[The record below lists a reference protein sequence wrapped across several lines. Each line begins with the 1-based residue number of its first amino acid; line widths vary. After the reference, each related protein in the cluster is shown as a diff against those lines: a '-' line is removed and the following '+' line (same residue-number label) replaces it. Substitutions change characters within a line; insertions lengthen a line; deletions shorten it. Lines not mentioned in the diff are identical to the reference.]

1 MCLKPVLAPYAAVHN
16 IERMLP
22 VLLDRIAD
30 GPVSGVARP
39 PRRWLPFATRAPKS
53 PLMRTTKSVNLALQG
68 GGAHGAFTWGVLDRL
83 LEERRIEIDAI
94 SGTSAGAMNAVVLAS
109 GYQKGGRDG
118 ARAALENFWRA
129 VSRDGRLSP
138 IQRGL
143 MDKLLGNWS
152 LDKNPFFLAM
162 DVATRFVSPYDFNP
176 FNINPLRDVLEREV
190 DFDAL
195 RKNRDIR
202 IYLSATN
209 VHTGKVRVFQGKE
222 ITADVVMASA
232 CLPFL
237 FKAVEIDGTPYWD
250 GGYVGN
256 PPLFPFFKTGDDGD
270 ILLVQTN
277 PVTREQT
284 PQSARDILNRIN
296 EITFN
301 ASLASE
307 FRAIGYVNRMLGS
320 KLLRRLAGKTIAEIR
335 LHRIEAGESLLEL
348 TSSSKFNVDWSFFQ
362 HLRDIGRDATE
373 EFLKRHYRALGKRS
387 TLDLRKEGG

>member
-1 MCLKPVLAPYAAVHN
+1 
-16 IERMLP
+16 ML
-22 VLLDRIAD
+22 R
-30 GPVSGVARP
+30 VA
-39 PRRWLPFATRAPKS
+39 
-53 PLMRTTKSVNLALQG
+53 KSVNLALQG

-83 LEERRIEIDAI
+83 LEERHVEIDAI

-109 GYQKGGRDG
+109 GYQNGGREG
-118 ARAALENFWRA
+118 ARAALENFWRGI
-129 VSRDGRLSP
+129 SRDGRLSP

-143 MDKLLGNWS
+143 MDCLLGNWS

-195 RKNRDIR
+195 RKSRDIK
-202 IYLSATN
+202 IFLSATN

-222 ITADVVMASA
+222 ITVDVVMASA

-237 FKAVEIDGTPYWD
+237 FKAVEIEGTPYWD

-256 PPLFPFFKTGDDGD
+256 PPLFPFFRSGEGGD

-277 PVTREQT
+277 PVMREQT
-284 PQSARDILNRIN
+284 PQSARDILNRMN

-307 FRAIGYVNRMLGS
+307 FRAIGYVNRMIGS
-320 KLLRRLAGKTIAEIR
+320 RLLRRLAGKTAPPEIR
-335 LHRIEAGESLLEL
+335 LHRIEAGEGLLDL
-348 TSSSKFNVDWSFFQ
+348 NSSSKFNVDWSFFE
-362 HLRDIGRDATE
+362 HLRDIGRTAAE
-373 EFLKRHYRALGKRS
+373 AFLKRNYRSIGRRS
-387 TLDLRKEGG
+387 TLDLRKEAA